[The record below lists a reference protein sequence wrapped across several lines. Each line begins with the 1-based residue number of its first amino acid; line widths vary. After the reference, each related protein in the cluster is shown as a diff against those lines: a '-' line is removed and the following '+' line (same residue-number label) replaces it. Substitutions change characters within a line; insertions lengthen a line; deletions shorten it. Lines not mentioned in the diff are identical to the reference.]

1 MAIETHKKFPCENCD
16 SIKYKNRD
24 GLWICVVCKA
34 ENTDIIVEE
43 FDDDPNVSKY
53 RMTATVT
60 RAETKTDVEASFIR
74 NPDQGNRP
82 WLTIEALQ
90 QILRCKALAICRE
103 LELRESESQKV
114 LVLLREM
121 WFTYLKARLLCF
133 TSESNPINFRDRDLH
148 MYRAI
153 KNDGFNGFEK
163 TSYDPMQYKKT
174 PKDVDMGIYSA
185 GNTTHF
191 EFTSSD
197 SEPDAQVSL
206 NRTKKLKKKKKKA
219 TRKFQRVSLA
229 DIQSILFLGFRVLGY
244 PIPFK
249 SIFKHCIIDEI
260 KNYLPSHMKPTSVD
274 LFLKRLVFN
283 ITDETIESRNKLH
296 RETLSFVHHH
306 IAPPFSKML
315 SQLDSKAARGQLLVR
330 EMKSKL
336 CELELPDCFC
346 KIVNQFLPHFLRK
359 IESLH
364 ESKLEIFMPFID
376 VWVQAII
383 YIVMVSAE
391 ADDQLAWLAWCN
403 GWRARRE
410 SKEDLLSDTITVIL
424 DEARITNCT
433 QIYQNREKENYQMV
447 QQMPTIE
454 KTKRQEEIHKI
465 DASFSAKLNL
475 PHVELNPRLRALIY
489 SFLPSK
495 VDLESYAKFDKRHVI
510 KESYNYYRFF
520 IRHLRNEENHSRFKT
535 FFDGK
540 TFVAKHITSNKKTKT
555 RKTWSY
561 EHKLPL
567 PGYLDTFAQLAAISK
582 EQFIATVLFLL
593 E

>member
-1 MAIETHKKFPCENCD
+1 
-16 SIKYKNRD
+16 
-24 GLWICVVCKA
+24 
-34 ENTDIIVEE
+34 
-43 FDDDPNVSKY
+43 
-53 RMTATVT
+53 
-60 RAETKTDVEASFIR
+60 
-74 NPDQGNRP
+74 
-82 WLTIEALQ
+82 
-90 QILRCKALAICRE
+90 
-103 LELRESESQKV
+103 
-114 LVLLREM
+114 
-121 WFTYLKARLLCF
+121 
-133 TSESNPINFRDRDLH
+133 
-148 MYRAI
+148 
-153 KNDGFNGFEK
+153 
-163 TSYDPMQYKKT
+163 
-174 PKDVDMGIYSA
+174 
-185 GNTTHF
+185 
-191 EFTSSD
+191 
-197 SEPDAQVSL
+197 
-206 NRTKKLKKKKKKA
+206 
-219 TRKFQRVSLA
+219 
-229 DIQSILFLGFRVLGY
+229 
-244 PIPFK
+244 
-249 SIFKHCIIDEI
+249 
-260 KNYLPSHMKPTSVD
+260 VD

-364 ESKLEIFMPFID
+364 ESKLEVNLSLFIFRMKIKIFMPFID

-410 SKEDLLSDTITVIL
+410 SKEDLLNDTITVIL

-540 TFVAKHITSNKKTKT
+540 TFVAKHITSNKKTVGFLFLIISCKNIFRRQERRGVT
-555 RKTWSY
+555 NTSY
-561 EHKLPL
+561 LFLDISIPLLNWQQFQRNNLLPL
-567 PGYLDTFAQLAAISK
+567 CSFC
-582 EQFIATVLFLL
+582 
-593 E
+593 

>member
-34 ENTDIIVEE
+34 ENTDIVVEE

-206 NRTKKLKKKKKKA
+206 NRTKKLKKRKKKV

-229 DIQSILFLGFRVLGY
+229 DIQSILFIGFRVLGY

-260 KNYLPSHMKPTSVD
+260 KNYLPSHMKPT
-274 LFLKRLVFN
+274 
-283 ITDETIESRNKLH
+283 
-296 RETLSFVHHH
+296 
-306 IAPPFSKML
+306 
-315 SQLDSKAARGQLLVR
+315 
-330 EMKSKL
+330 
-336 CELELPDCFC
+336 
-346 KIVNQFLPHFLRK
+346 RK
-359 IESLH
+359 
-364 ESKLEIFMPFID
+364 
-376 VWVQAII
+376 
-383 YIVMVSAE
+383 
-391 ADDQLAWLAWCN
+391 
-403 GWRARRE
+403 
-410 SKEDLLSDTITVIL
+410 DTKTVI
-424 DEARITNCT
+424 E
-433 QIYQNREKENYQMV
+433 
-447 QQMPTIE
+447 
-454 KTKRQEEIHKI
+454 
-465 DASFSAKLNL
+465 
-475 PHVELNPRLRALIY
+475 
-489 SFLPSK
+489 
-495 VDLESYAKFDKRHVI
+495 
-510 KESYNYYRFF
+510 
-520 IRHLRNEENHSRFKT
+520 
-535 FFDGK
+535 
-540 TFVAKHITSNKKTKT
+540 
-555 RKTWSY
+555 
-561 EHKLPL
+561 
-567 PGYLDTFAQLAAISK
+567 
-582 EQFIATVLFLL
+582 
-593 E
+593 